1 MAQRIKRN
9 DTVYVLSGKDRGRT
23 GRVLRVMPGQDMALV
38 EGVNMV
44 RRHERQRMRGQP
56 GGIVSKES
64 PITLCRLMVVD
75 PKTNEPGRVRIK
87 VREDGSKVRVHAK
100 TGNEID

>member
-1 MAQRIKRN
+1 MAQRIRKD
-9 DTVYVLSGKDRGRT
+9 DTVYVLSGRDRGRT
-23 GRVLRVMPGQDMALV
+23 GRVLRVMPADDKALV

-64 PITLCRLMVVD
+64 PIGLCRLMLVD
-75 PKTNEPGRVRIK
+75 PKTNEPGRVRFTTK
-87 VREDGSKVRVHAK
+87 DDGRKVRVHAK